1 MILDGT
7 FLRKLEQLSLVARR
21 VRAGQVA
28 GERRSTR
35 RGASV
40 EFADYRDY
48 AQGDDLRRVDWNIY
62 ARLERPFVKL
72 FEEEEDLAVHLLLDG
87 SGSMDWGEGS
97 RQVDEETR
105 KQVDK
110 ETRKQVDKE
119 TSRQGNKGRSLPLSP
134 PMGGALPSSPPMGG
148 ALPSPPP
155 MGGPLPSSPPM
166 GGALPLSP
174 PMGGTEGGDENKWL
188 YARRLAAALGY
199 VALVTGDR
207 LTIAN
212 LQSPISNLQPPIS
225 NLQFDPVRGRGHALR
240 LFEWLEGLK
249 AGGAT
254 DLNASLRGYAI
265 SGGRPGLVVL
275 VSDLF
280 SPLYSEGSKAAPIH
294 SEGSEAAP
302 TGYVEGLTRLAARG
316 HEIAVIHVLP
326 GCGRS
331 TAAGWRPGGTRSGRP
346 AALATCTMSPSRPM
360 CPSSAWYSTICGGRG
375 CCGKLDAGEAFPPP
389 SQGGD
394 LAVSPAPHPH
404 RVPPSLP
411 GRGWGRV
418 DLGESERVADGW

>member
-110 ETRKQVDKE
+110 ET
-119 TSRQGNKGRSLPLSP
+119 SRQGNKGRSLPLSPPMGRPLPSSP

-148 ALPSPPP
+148 ALPSSPP
-155 MGGPLPSSPPM
+155 MGGALPSSPPMGGSLPLSPPM

-225 NLQFDPVRGRGHALR
+225 NLQFDLQSPTSNLARC
-240 LFEWLEGLK
+240 
-249 AGGAT
+249 AGAAT
-254 DLNASLRGYAI
+254 RCAS
-265 SGGRPGLVVL
+265 S
-275 VSDLF
+275 S
-280 SPLYSEGSKAAPIH
+280 
-294 SEGSEAAP
+294 
-302 TGYVEGLTRLAARG
+302 
-316 HEIAVIHVLP
+316 
-326 GCGRS
+326 
-331 TAAGWRPGGTRSGRP
+331 GWR
-346 AALATCTMSPSRPM
+346 A
-360 CPSSAWYSTICGGRG
+360 
-375 CCGKLDAGEAFPPP
+375 
-389 SQGGD
+389 
-394 LAVSPAPHPH
+394 
-404 RVPPSLP
+404 
-411 GRGWGRV
+411 
-418 DLGESERVADGW
+418 